1 MTDLEDAEA
10 REHAAAVMHFRLE
23 QAFDR
28 GEPVACLMQHAYAEW
43 RAAERDLAGAA
54 FAEFLGRVVS

>member
-1 MTDLEDAEA
+1 
-10 REHAAAVMHFRLE
+10 MHFRLR

-43 RAAERDLAGAA
+43 QTAERDLAGAA
-54 FAEFLGRVVS
+54 FAAFLGRVAS